1 MSPRTE
7 TFYYFD
13 FTKEQEK
20 QYLLTAETGSTAEG
34 AVSLYADEQLT
45 KKIGTLRYDYTIL
58 GNTKQVP
65 VIDVEMTITT
75 NEGSIKYKYIRDS
88 YKKITLD
95 TEQTSGLFTKGTITR
110 TYLEEDNIK
119 RIRKLVYR
127 SAE

>member
-7 TFYYFD
+7 TFYYKG

-20 QYLLTAETGSTAEG
+20 QHVSPLVYSSTAED
-34 AVSLYADEQLT
+34 ARSLYADKELT
-45 KKIGTLRYDYTIL
+45 KKIGILKTKRTIL

-65 VIDVEMTITT
+65 ILDLEKTITT
-75 NEGSIKYKYIRDS
+75 NEGVIKYKHVRDS
-88 YKKITLD
+88 YKKVTLD

-119 RIRKLVYR
+119 QIRKLVYK